1 MHTLRLSREAPFTEA
16 ELAAIGAAAPGC
28 TVTLE
33 DAPPGAAA
41 AQPTDA
47 PAPEPTPLGT
57 DPWKLVDA
65 GDPRAEQLFTGT
77 PLDSAGRT
85 RVQTMLASADAAT
98 VAQACRIARW
108 TDWRSGAQLIR
119 RLVPHP
125 SAVVRKEAV
134 VSIGALA
141 GPSLTMTIR
150 PLRTD
155 PDPDVRAAAIAVLKQ
170 FGD

>member
-1 MHTLRLSREAPFTEA
+1 MPTLRLSREAPFTDA
-16 ELAAIGAAAPGC
+16 ELTALAAAVPGC
-28 TVTLE
+28 TVTPE
-33 DAPPGAAA
+33 DAPEPG
-41 AQPTDA
+41 AQPTDPHA
-47 PAPEPTPLGT
+47 PDPTPIGT

-65 GDPRAEQLFTGT
+65 GDARAEQLFTGT

-85 RVQTMLASADAAT
+85 RVQTMLASADPAT
-98 VAQACRIARW
+98 IAQACRIARW
-108 TDWRSGAQLIR
+108 TDWRSSVQLVR

-125 SAVVRKEAV
+125 SPLVRKEAV
-134 VSIGALA
+134 ITIGALA

-155 PDPDVRAAAIAVLKQ
+155 PDPEVRAAAVAVLKQ